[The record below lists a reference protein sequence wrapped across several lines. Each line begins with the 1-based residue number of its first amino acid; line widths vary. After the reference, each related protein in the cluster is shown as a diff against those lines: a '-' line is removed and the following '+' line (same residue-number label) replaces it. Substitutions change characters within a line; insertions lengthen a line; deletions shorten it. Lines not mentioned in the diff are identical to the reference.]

1 MVIPQQLLIVIV
13 METYNAFIN
22 YFNTLKTQG
31 YYPYQQTL
39 DLLLFSMLQKTIE
52 EFDECMTLEDR
63 AKFEEL
69 LECWGLNICGLVSA
83 DQC

>member
-1 MVIPQQLLIVIV
+1 
-13 METYNAFIN
+13 
-22 YFNTLKTQG
+22 
-31 YYPYQQTL
+31 
-39 DLLLFSMLQKTIE
+39 MLQKTIE

-69 LECWGLNICGLVSA
+69 LECWGLNICGLVGA